1 MYISYA
7 MHKIVFKNPDGKPK
21 PALANTYASI
31 ISSSLSELKCPV
43 HDKPGEFELK
53 FTPPDTYF
61 IHVTA
66 CCDEFKT
73 TIEKKIGLMLS

>member
-1 MYISYA
+1 ML
-7 MHKIVFKNPDGKPK
+7 KIVFKNPDGKPK
-21 PALANTYASI
+21 PAMANTYASI
-31 ISSSLSELKCPV
+31 ISSSISEIKCPE
-43 HDKPGEFELK
+43 HDKPAEFELK

-66 CCDEFKT
+66 CCDEFKI